1 MFGFSGDRELRKKME
16 ALSNAVNNRISKKAL
31 SEATKVVAKAI
42 KKQIPSTQKSARK
55 AIGNAVQRPRKGKW
69 KGFTFAKAGAGVGM
83 KKKKREKM
91 AAAAKEKGRGKKK
104 GVGMGV
110 SNVMW
115 LLEGTD
121 KRYTGTKRVGAHKR
135 GNKNRVDTGGKKKYT
150 GRMKRSGYVQKAEA
164 STRSAVNSTIRDWVT
179 KGIAREAAK
188 G

>member
-1 MFGFSGDRELRKKME
+1 MFGFSGDRELRRKME
-16 ALSNAVNNRISKKAL
+16 ALSNAVNNRITKKAL
-31 SEATKVVAKAI
+31 SEATKIVAKAI

-69 KGFTFAKAGAGVGM
+69 KGFTFAKAGAGVGIR
-83 KKKKREKM
+83 KKKRAKL
-91 AAAAKEKGRGKKK
+91 AASAKSRDGRK
-104 GVGMGV
+104 GVGIGV

-135 GNKNRVDTGGKKKYT
+135 GNKARVDTGGKKKYT

-164 STRSAVNSTIRDWVT
+164 STRSAVSSTIRDWVT

>member
-16 ALSNAVNNRISKKAL
+16 ALSNAVSNRITKKAL
-31 SEATKVVAKAI
+31 SEATKIVAKAI

-83 KKKKREKM
+83 RKKKRAKL
-91 AAAAKEKGRGKKK
+91 AASAKSRDGRK
-104 GVGMGV
+104 GVGIGV

-135 GNKNRVDTGGKKKYT
+135 GNKARVDTGGKKKYT